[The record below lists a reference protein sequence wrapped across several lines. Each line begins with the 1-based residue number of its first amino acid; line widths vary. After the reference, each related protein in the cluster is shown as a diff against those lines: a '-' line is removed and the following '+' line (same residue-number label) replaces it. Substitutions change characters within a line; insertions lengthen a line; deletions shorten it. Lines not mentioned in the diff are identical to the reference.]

1 MSETPDAVIQ
11 NGHIIDG
18 RVTGTGLLQVLGVIR
33 GEVELDGTVLVDVGG
48 LIEGTVVA
56 EHVIVAGTINGITR
70 GRKLVEIT
78 EDGQVLGNCET
89 PRLVVADG
97 GKATAQF
104 GMIADE
110 LAADIAPFNHASIRT
125 TNRTAAPARQTRR
138 EGPKPVSKDMPAW
151 MGKSEP
157 ASVETKV
164 ETEAPVEVA
173 AEEPVVVE
181 AVTAPVTE
189 EVAPAETLAEVTAE
203 SRSEE
208 QPAVEV
214 ITVGATKA
222 TQKKTQKSASAKG
235 SINPTLP
242 KELLVSDASA
252 AEASTDDA
260 APKAKKKKNKASTK
274 PPVTPKEIGPDETV
288 LMKEIESAG
297 SGELP
302 LTSIDNDELPSDAKS
317 DATMSIQSG
326 SVDGDS

>member
-18 RVTGTGLLQVLGVIR
+18 RVTGTGLVQVLGLIR

-56 EHVIVAGTINGITR
+56 DHIIVAGTINGITR

-78 EDGQVLGNCET
+78 EDGQLLGACET

-104 GMIADE
+104 GMVADE
-110 LAADIAPFNHASIRT
+110 MAADIAPMTHASIRAT
-125 TNRTAAPARQTRR
+125 GRTKAPARQGVR
-138 EGPKPVSKDMPAW
+138 EVATGPQTNLPAW
-151 MGKSEP
+151 MDKSKKEAVPSEAPAEP
-157 ASVETKV
+157 IV
-164 ETEAPVEVA
+164 ETEIEPEAAPVTLAV
-173 AEEPVVVE
+173 EETVVVE
-181 AVTAPVTE
+181 AST
-189 EVAPAETLAEVTAE
+189 E

-214 ITVGATKA
+214 ITVGASTA
-222 TQKKTQKSASAKG
+222 TQKKSEKSASAKG

-242 KELLVSDASA
+242 KELLVSNANATSPVN
-252 AEASTDDA
+252 DDV
-260 APKAKKKKNKASTK
+260 APKAKKKKNKASAK

-297 SGELP
+297 SGELA
-302 LTSIDNDELPSDAKS
+302 LNESANAELLNAGLNGA
-317 DATMSIQSG
+317 ATMSARSG
-326 SVDGDS
+326 SVDGDG